1 MDNNFEY
8 LIFHEELRRLHNEY
22 QRCRDVRIKQEISKD
37 IELLEE
43 AIKTI

>member
-22 QRCRDVRIKQEISKD
+22 RRCKDVRIKKEISKD
-37 IELLEE
+37 IELLEN

>member
-8 LIFHEELRRLHNEY
+8 LIFREELRRLHKEY
-22 QRCRDVRIKQEISKD
+22 KRCTDVRIRKEISKD
-37 IELLEE
+37 IKLLEN